1 LGGSSRERDWKV
13 FDIVGDGSKN
23 VLRTNPQGDHRSS
36 TGNTVRILNVADTRV
51 LVVDDESNIT
61 DLVATALRYEGFDV
75 EVAATGGDALRQAE
89 VFRPDLMVLDI
100 MLPDRDGFQVVQRLR
115 ADGRHVP
122 VVFLTARDS
131 TEEKVK
137 GLTVGGDDYV
147 TKPFSLEELVARCR
161 AVLRRTG
168 AMNGE
173 SSARLVFADL
183 ELDDDTHEVWRGRN
197 RIDLTPTE
205 YKLLRYLML
214 NARRA
219 LSKSQ
224 ILDHVWEYDFDGD
237 ANVVET
243 YISYLR
249 KKIDKL
255 GPPLIHTIRGV
266 GYTLRTP
273 PEN

>member
-1 LGGSSRERDWKV
+1 MLSMG
-13 FDIVGDGSKN
+13 
-23 VLRTNPQGDHRSS
+23 
-36 TGNTVRILNVADTRV
+36 DTRV

-75 EVAATGGDALRQAE
+75 EVAATGTDALRAAE
-89 VFRPDLMVLDI
+89 TFRPDLMVLDI

-131 TEEKVK
+131 MEEKVK

-147 TKPFSLEELVARCR
+147 TKPFSLEELIARVR

-168 AMNGE
+168 VDTNGDE
-173 SSARLVFADL
+173 SARLIFADL
-183 ELDDDTHEVWRGRN
+183 ELDDDTHEVWRGRT

-273 PEN
+273 TES